1 MFFYIRHLKSI
12 FLLFVFVMKNTE
24 PVHSKHCVTTVDAG
38 QDIGTKASGK
48 RACCFM

>member
-1 MFFYIRHLKSI
+1 MFLYKTLK
-12 FLLFVFVMKNTE
+12 VFSYFCVCNENTE